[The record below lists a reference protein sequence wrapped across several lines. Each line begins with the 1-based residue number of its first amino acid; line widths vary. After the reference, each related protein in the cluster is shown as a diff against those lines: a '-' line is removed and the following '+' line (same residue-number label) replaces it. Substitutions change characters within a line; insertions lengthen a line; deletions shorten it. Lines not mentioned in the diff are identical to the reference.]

1 MLGMENLATRSAWP
15 GPPLQLRIVHLK
27 RQLKKKLRRLV
38 PAGTT
43 ENRMATRA
51 RVVLLRDKGVP
62 IEVIARR
69 LGCLKVASIE
79 GLTRPPESSK
89 AATVTARAEALLRS
103 SPGLLA
109 RSSPPPA

>member
-1 MLGMENLATRSAWP
+1 
-15 GPPLQLRIVHLK
+15 
-27 RQLKKKLRRLV
+27 
-38 PAGTT
+38 
-43 ENRMATRA
+43 MATRA

-89 AATVTARAEALLRS
+89 AATVTARELKATAEPPTQPDESVCFQTRLVRGGEGRS
-103 SPGLLA
+103 PNGSW
-109 RSSPPPA
+109 S